1 MKEMSLSAV
10 TTHNTLIARILHKTA
25 DFSVISVKSIRHPQ
39 RRHSQSVKAKN
50 EKK

>member
-1 MKEMSLSAV
+1 MKEMRLR
-10 TTHNTLIARILHKTA
+10 TTIIHNTLTSKILHKTA
-25 DFSVISVKSIRHPQ
+25 YFSVISVKSTRHPQ